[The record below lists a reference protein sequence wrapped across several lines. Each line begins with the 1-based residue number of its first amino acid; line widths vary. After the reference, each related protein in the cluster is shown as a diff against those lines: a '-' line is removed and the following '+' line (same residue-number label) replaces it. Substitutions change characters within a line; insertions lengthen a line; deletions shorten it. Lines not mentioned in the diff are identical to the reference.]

1 MLNIFALFKK
11 FVAKIHLAHSLCAKV
26 ANPVKTV
33 TKLPQIPL
41 PPTSA
46 SKEQISIGIISERLP
61 FSIPWIPQNAQKNV
75 VLLSMF
81 KLSYF
86 LFIISYSFH
95 LSI

>member
-46 SKEQISIGIISERLP
+46 SKEQISIAITSEGLP
-61 FSIPWIPQNAQKNV
+61 FSIRWKVFFAFYKMHLNHIFISQ
-75 VLLSMF
+75 LS
-81 KLSYF
+81 
-86 LFIISYSFH
+86 
-95 LSI
+95 